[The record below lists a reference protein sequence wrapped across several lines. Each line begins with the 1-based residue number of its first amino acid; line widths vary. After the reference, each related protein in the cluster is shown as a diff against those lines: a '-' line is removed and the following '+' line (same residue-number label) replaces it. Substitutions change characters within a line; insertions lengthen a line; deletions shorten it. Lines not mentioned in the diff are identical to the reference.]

1 MFGKEKIRQW
11 LNPGRIIPLLTAISV
26 FAGNILG
33 LLGVIQISV
42 VEGLILLAI
51 GLLAI
56 DALTERIQILSRIEI
71 ALQRIQ
77 RPKSTAESFL
87 VSSYSQIPP
96 LSERLLSARQLW
108 VSGTNLTHL
117 LTHHE
122 EMLLKSIIQRGL
134 EVKFLIASPES
145 PLVDEMA
152 IMNYPEST
160 DPLER
165 FNVTLN
171 KTSVQL
177 QDLIEK
183 APSSQIEIRYLKH
196 YPLQSLLIIDGDLS
210 DGEIQVM
217 LYKHTRTPIAVF
229 LLQSSSD
236 TQWYRVFLDE
246 FLYLWN
252 SATSLPTADKD

>member
-1 MFGKEKIRQW
+1 MFGTEKIRQW

-77 RPKSTAESFL
+77 RPKSTSEDFL
-87 VSSYSQIPP
+87 ISSYSQIRP
-96 LSERLLSARQLW
+96 LSERLLTARQLW
-108 VSGTNLTHL
+108 VSGTNLVHL

-122 EMLLKSIIQRGL
+122 EILIECITQRGL

-145 PLVDEMA
+145 PFIGEMA
-152 IMNYPEST
+152 IMNYPESSN
-160 DPLER
+160 PLEI
-165 FNVTLN
+165 FTVSMN

-177 QDLIEK
+177 RELIK
-183 APSSQIEIRYLKH
+183 KSPTTQIEIRYLTH
-196 YPLQSLLIIDGDLS
+196 YPLQSLLIIDGGLP
-210 DGEIQVM
+210 DGEIQVN

-229 LLQSSSD
+229 LLESPSA

-252 SATSLPTADKD
+252 SATDLPTADKD